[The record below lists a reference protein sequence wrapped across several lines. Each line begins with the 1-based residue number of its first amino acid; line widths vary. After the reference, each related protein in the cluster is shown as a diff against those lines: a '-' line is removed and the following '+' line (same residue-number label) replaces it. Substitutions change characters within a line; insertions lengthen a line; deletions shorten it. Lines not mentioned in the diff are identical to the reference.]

1 MVTPAARR
9 EAAAHLRVAYEVS
22 ERRACLTLGADRA
35 SVRYRRRRPDDATV
49 RARLREL
56 AAIRR
61 RFGYRRLHILLTRE
75 GIVMNH
81 KKLHRLYREERLQVR
96 RRGSRKRAL
105 GTRTPM
111 TLPQGPNQR
120 WSLDFLSDAFADGRR
135 FRILAIVDDF
145 TRECL
150 ALVPDTSLPGLR
162 VVREIDAVIAVRGRP
177 AMCVSDNGTELTSMA
192 ILRWSQERQVEWHYI
207 APGKPQQNA
216 FIESFNGRLRDE
228 LLNETLF
235 TSLRHVREALT
246 IWMEDYN
253 TVRPHSSLGNLP
265 PADYAKRS
273 VPEMQRHGALRY
285 VEGFAPRPVA
295 SPSQQGS
302 NQPET
307 LLITG

>member
-9 EAAAHLRVAYEVS
+9 EAVAHLQAGYEVS
-22 ERRACLTLGADRA
+22 ERRACSVLGADRT
-35 SVRYRRRRPDDATV
+35 SVRYRSNRPDDAPV
-49 RARLREL
+49 RSRLREL

-81 KKLHRLYREERLQVR
+81 KKLRRLYREERLQVR
-96 RRGSRKRAL
+96 RRSGRKRAL
-105 GTRTPM
+105 GTRAPM
-111 TLPQGPNQR
+111 AIPQGPNQR
-120 WSLDFLSDAFADGRR
+120 WSLDFLSDAFLDGRR

-162 VVREIDAVIAVRGRP
+162 VVRELNAVITVRGRP
-177 AMCVSDNGTELTSMA
+177 VSCVSDNGTEFTGITM
-192 ILRWSQERQVEWHYI
+192 LRWSQERQVEWHYI

-235 TSLRHVREALT
+235 TSISHAREVLAG
-246 IWMEDYN
+246 WMMDYN
-253 TVRPHSSLGNLP
+253 MVRPHSGLGNLAP
-265 PADYAKRS
+265 SIYAERS
-273 VPEMQRHGALRY
+273 ASRMQRDGTLRY
-285 VEGFAPRPVA
+285 TEGSAPRPVA
-295 SPSQQGS
+295 SPSQAGS
-302 NQPET
+302 NQPGT
-307 LLITG
+307 LPIAG